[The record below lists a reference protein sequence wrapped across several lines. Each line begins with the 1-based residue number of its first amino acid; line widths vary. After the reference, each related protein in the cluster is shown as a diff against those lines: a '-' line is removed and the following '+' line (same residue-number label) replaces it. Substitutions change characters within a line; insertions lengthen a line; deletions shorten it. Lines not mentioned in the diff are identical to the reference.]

1 MNPVVLEEPK
11 PIPENEG
18 GLLGRKIS
26 AQMRRANVAAATQ
39 AATIKTRRFELL
51 CVCRSGFPI
60 IFLASMLSSI
70 GEKLV
75 VAVAGWANGRRFAF
89 GVGVSL
95 GIVGG
100 I

>member
-1 MNPVVLEEPK
+1 M
-11 PIPENEG
+11 
-18 GLLGRKIS
+18 
-26 AQMRRANVAAATQ
+26 AMQ

-51 CVCRSGFPI
+51 CVCRSWFPI

-75 VAVAGWANGRRFAF
+75 AAVAGWVNGCRFAF

>member
-1 MNPVVLEEPK
+1 MSLRQRKQQQSKLDVLSCFVYAV
-11 PIPENEG
+11 
-18 GLLGRKIS
+18 LGS
-26 AQMRRANVAAATQ
+26 
-39 AATIKTRRFELL
+39 
-51 CVCRSGFPI
+51 PI